1 MKFPLSSK
9 RLEREQG
16 RFDCGRPGRLDHGQQ
31 VLLWLACSA
40 IFFEA
45 FDVSIVNLALPLIAG
60 DLHIPLA
67 TAQWVQTIYLLSF
80 GGFLLL
86 GGRLCDH
93 YGSAVI
99 FIAGMGLF
107 GCASAL
113 GFCSGSIGLLLPARA
128 GQGIGAALAMPAGI
142 SLLSRYFSGT
152 QQRGAFGI
160 FGAFAAIGFAGGLAL
175 GGVIATLLDWHWIF
189 GVNVPVIVVVL
200 VVAWRVIPRGVGPAG
215 PGQVQGT
222 RCAPEQGMIG
232 GDSPPNGWMAAWL
245 TATLLV
251 LSGAIHE
258 AARLGWITLMLL
270 VGAGLSG
277 LFLLQVDKR
286 LKRPFFGAGIYISG
300 EAYRGLAAFSLLG
313 AAFLPFVFT
322 CTLALNRCLGQGI
335 LSSGLWLFPYSIG
348 SALVSK
354 YLLPRLYRRMS
365 PRQVGLLAMVCLLAG
380 DVLLF
385 GGILSRQAGWF
396 LVALLLV
403 NSISIAIGYPAFTVL
418 SLAGVAP
425 EKQGMAAGIQST
437 LYTVGSGLGLS
448 FISLTLDAAGAG
460 VVAFQG
466 CCGIVAVLSVAALAI
481 LSRGGSKAKNTVPLP
496 PDL

>member
-1 MKFPLSSK
+1 MKFPFS
-9 RLEREQG
+9 R
-16 RFDCGRPGRLDHGQQ
+16 GQR

-45 FDVSIVNLALPLIAG
+45 FDVSIVNLALPLIAA

-86 GGRLCDH
+86 GGRLCDD
-93 YGSAVI
+93 YGPAVI

-107 GCASAL
+107 GGASAL
-113 GFCSGSIGLLLPARA
+113 GYCSGSIALLLPARA
-128 GQGIGAALAMPAGI
+128 GQGIGAALAIPAGI
-142 SLLSRYFSGT
+142 SLLSRYFSGA
-152 QQRGAFGI
+152 QQQGAFGI

-175 GGVIATLLDWHWIF
+175 GGMIAKLLDWHWIF
-189 GVNVPVIVVVL
+189 GVNVPVIAIVI
-200 VVAWRVIPRGVGPAG
+200 VVARRVIPRGPGPAG
-215 PGQVQGT
+215 MQIGDPGV
-222 RCAPEQGMIG
+222 G
-232 GDSPPNGWMAAWL
+232 GQAANAPPNGWMAVWL

-251 LSGAIHE
+251 LSGAVHE
-258 AARLGWITLMLL
+258 AARL
-270 VGAGLSG
+270 
-277 LFLLQVDKR
+277 DKR
-286 LKRPFFGAGIYISG
+286 LKRPFFGAGVYTSG

-313 AAFLPFVFT
+313 AGFLPFVFT
-322 CTLALNRCLGQGI
+322 CTLGLNVCLGQGT

-396 LVALLLV
+396 LLALLLV

-418 SLAGVAP
+418 SLAGVTP

-448 FISLTLDAAGAG
+448 FISLTLNAAGVGGRAL
-460 VVAFQG
+460 QG
-466 CCGIVAVLSVAALAI
+466 CCGIVAVLSVMAI
-481 LSRGGSKAKNTVPLP
+481 VILGSGGVKAKNTVPLP
-496 PDL
+496 PI

>member
-1 MKFPLSSK
+1 MKFPFS
-9 RLEREQG
+9 R
-16 RFDCGRPGRLDHGQQ
+16 GQR

-45 FDVSIVNLALPLIAG
+45 FDVSIVNLALPLIAA

-67 TAQWVQTIYLLSF
+67 TAQWVQTLYLLSF

-86 GGRLCDH
+86 GGRLCDD
-93 YGSAVI
+93 YGPAVI

-107 GCASAL
+107 GGASAL
-113 GFCSGSIGLLLPARA
+113 GYCSGSIDLLLPARA
-128 GQGIGAALAMPAGI
+128 GQGIGAALAIPAGI
-142 SLLSRYFSGT
+142 SLLSRYFSGA
-152 QQRGAFGI
+152 QQQGAFGI

-175 GGVIATLLDWHWIF
+175 GGMIATLLDWHWIF
-189 GVNVPVIVVVL
+189 GVNVPVIAIVI
-200 VVAWRVIPRGVGPAG
+200 VVARRVIPRDPGPAG
-215 PGQVQGT
+215 MQ
-222 RCAPEQGMIG
+222 I
-232 GDSPPNGWMAAWL
+232 GDSGVGGQAANTPPNGWMAVWL

-251 LSGAIHE
+251 LSGAVHE
-258 AARLGWITLMLL
+258 AARLGWLTLPFLA
-270 VGAGLSG
+270 GAALSG
-277 LFLLQVDKR
+277 FFLLRVDKR
-286 LKRPFFGAGIYISG
+286 LKRPFFGAGVYTSG
-300 EAYRGLAAFSLLG
+300 EAYRGLAAFCLLG
-313 AAFLPFVFT
+313 AGFLPFVFT
-322 CTLALNRCLGQGI
+322 CTLGLNVCLGQGT

-396 LVALLLV
+396 LLALLLV

-418 SLAGVAP
+418 SLAGVTP

-448 FISLTLDAAGAG
+448 FISLTLNAAGVGGRAL
-460 VVAFQG
+460 QG
-466 CCGIVAVLSVAALAI
+466 CCGIVAVLSVMAI
-481 LSRGGSKAKNTVPLP
+481 VILGSGGVKAKNTVPLP
-496 PDL
+496 PI